1 MKDSGRRY
9 DLYTPLPE
17 HTIVDLYPLPTA
29 NGSHKV
35 TVQHLKTEE
44 THEIEVS
51 LCAILIGS
59 RPDLRFLSGLE
70 ASTHAANCC
79 DEVTYNRE
87 IISLHDLAL
96 RTLVV
101 RKLLWLK
108 NFCIKCSH
116 LGLSEKSYKKFYGG
130 KECRKTTCDDI
141 NNNSTNNEKEVVAER
156 ENNGGA
162 AVANKKVK
170 VRCFGLG
177 EDPTKPIDCKNNP
190 IAVDKYTYEVLNM
203 NRNLFAMGPLAG
215 DNFVRFIPGGALAI
229 TAALHQ
235 NKMNK

>member
-1 MKDSGRRY
+1 MKDVSRKY

-17 HTIVDLYPLPTA
+17 HTIVDLYPIPVSS
-29 NGSHKV
+29 GGHKV

-44 THEIEVS
+44 KREIEVS
-51 LCAILIGS
+51 FCAILIGS
-59 RPDLRFLSGLE
+59 RPDLRFLCGLDTSTA
-70 ASTHAANCC
+70 ASTTTSSTVAHRSHHEPSDSDPAL
-79 DEVTYNRE
+79 RLE

-96 RTLVV
+96 RTLIA

-116 LGLSEKSYKKFYGG
+116 LGLCEKSYKKLYGG
-130 KECRKTTCDDI
+130 KECRKNCDD
-141 NNNSTNNEKEVVAER
+141 
-156 ENNGGA
+156 
-162 AVANKKVK
+162 VK
-170 VRCFGLG
+170 AKDGKRIRCFGLG
-177 EDPTKPIDCKNNP
+177 EDPSKPIDCKNNP
-190 IAVDKYTYEVLNM
+190 LAVDKFTYEVTKV

-235 NKMNK
+235 RLDDEAEHWIEK